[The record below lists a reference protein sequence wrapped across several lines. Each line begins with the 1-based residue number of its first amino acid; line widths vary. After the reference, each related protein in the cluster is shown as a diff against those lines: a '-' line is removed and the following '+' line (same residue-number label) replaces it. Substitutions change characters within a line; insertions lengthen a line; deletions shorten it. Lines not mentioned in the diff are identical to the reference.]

1 MQKTKLFKI
10 YYENN
15 HKIIYLLG
23 IKIKVKNHILIVE
36 QQLNYLSQK
45 IDKCET
51 NINEIKKIY
60 KTKSVEITEISQML
74 TASKEKIQDINN
86 TIQKINK
93 RAENI
98 DNTIQV
104 INKRTDGELKPLQS
118 IPKLV
123 RECIYSNV
131 LSNCTK
137 NTEWLKQSN
146 FTLTGGAANYSFIF
160 ILFKILDTLRIN
172 NILEFGLGQS
182 SKVTTQ
188 YAKYKN
194 PDSTLSIVEH
204 NQEWIDYFKKEL
216 ILSEKT
222 QIYQK
227 NLINFDLNGVES
239 EKYEPLDNIIGNKKF
254 DLIIID
260 GPIGQDKTYPRTNI
274 LDIIPEHLA
283 ESFVIILDDAERTG
297 EKNTANL
304 ILKKLDDNNIN
315 YCKSYKVGA
324 KTQLLIT
331 SKDYEFINWY

>member
-93 RAENI
+93 RTER
-98 DNTIQV
+98 
-104 INKRTDGELKPLQS
+104 KLKTLES
-118 IPKLV
+118 ISMLV
-123 RECIYSNV
+123 RECIYSKV
-131 LSNCTK
+131 LSDCTK

-222 QIYQK
+222 KIYQK
-227 NLINFDLNGVES
+227 NLINCELNGVES
-239 EKYEPLDNIIGNKKF
+239 DKYEPLDNIVENKKF

-260 GPIGQDKTYPRTNI
+260 GPIGQDKTYPRTNV

>member
-93 RAENI
+93 RTER
-98 DNTIQV
+98 
-104 INKRTDGELKPLQS
+104 KLKTLES
-118 IPKLV
+118 IPMLV
-123 RECIYSNV
+123 RECIYSKV
-131 LSNCTK
+131 LSDCTK

-222 QIYQK
+222 KIYQK
-227 NLINFDLNGVES
+227 NLINFELNGVES
-239 EKYEPLDNIIGNKKF
+239 DKYEHLDNIVENKKF